1 MSQYILQEVIGI
13 VKKERGK
20 KKKDDKGTK
29 RSEKDGTAKTRSDL

>member
-20 KKKDDKGTK
+20 KNDDKGTK
-29 RSEKDGTAKTRSDL
+29 RSEKDATVKTRSDL